1 MAGDYA
7 EVNQVFE
14 EGESF
19 KFDLEMFRKTE
30 DQNLQKLITFFDD
43 LEDLMNSLANINGIT
58 EEEIDDLT
66 I

>member
-30 DQNLQKLITFFDD
+30 DQNLQKLVSFFDELD
-43 LEDLMNSLANINGIT
+43 ALMNTLVNINGIT
-58 EEEIDDLT
+58 EEEIGDVKE
-66 I
+66 